1 MDDRADDPA
10 INLASALSLCSIT
23 AFIWNGNPAEGLT
36 MFLLGILS
44 TLPED
49 IRLDSCTAVL
59 KDYPNCMSPPG
70 SEDDEPE
77 DEDDDN
83 AEMASEWAG
92 GFTTDLCPSFENTRI
107 PCDFLTLRL
116 LHPMRWDEQLYK
128 AMDALRSVGIP
139 LRFEHTTKDGSV
151 LTYVPAPESD

>member
-23 AFIWNGNPAEGLT
+23 AFIWNGNPAQGLT
-36 MFLLGILS
+36 MFLLDILP
-44 TLPED
+44 TLTED
-49 IRLDSCTAVL
+49 IRLDSCTVVL
-59 KDYPNCMSPPG
+59 KDGFYICTPHSDENEPS
-70 SEDDEPE
+70 EPE
-77 DEDDDN
+77 EDTAQT
-83 AEMASEWAG
+83 AEEWTD
-92 GFTTDLCPSFENTRI
+92 GFTTDLCPSFEDTYI

-116 LHPMRWDEQLYK
+116 LHPMKWDEQLCK
-128 AMDALRSVGIP
+128 AMDTLRSVGIP